1 MMKILNGMTL
11 AVLLIAAA
19 YPSAVAA
26 AGGGEYTSCSI
37 RCTIGGG
44 CRASGLAPCTCDCR
58 GLFGFGGPQ
67 CSCGGGLIDNPA
79 GD

>member
-1 MMKILNGMTL
+1 MMKTWIGMIL

-19 YPSAVAA
+19 SPSAVAA
-26 AGGGEYTSCSI
+26 AGGEYTSCSI

-44 CRASGLAPCTCDCR
+44 CRASGLPPCTCDCR
-58 GLFGFGGPQ
+58 GIFGFGGPQ
-67 CSCGGGLIDNPA
+67 CSCGGGIIDNPV